1 MRFLTALILSFC
13 VAWVG
18 FAPAHA
24 EDSAGPAGI
33 VVNKHGDGWHF
44 ADAKGLALYVYDKD
58 EVPGKSQC
66 NGECAKLW
74 PPYAAADDAKPLGGW
89 DIIVRQDGVHQW
101 TYRGKPVY
109 SYAKDQTP
117 DTTFGDNFGA
127 SWHVAFQPI
136 SIPPEA
142 AMGKTNLGTVLVGV
156 NGLTL
161 YSLDD
166 GKSCAGACMA
176 NWTALSAPWAAIKNG
191 DWDPVVVPDGT
202 KQWAYKGKLLYSY
215 SGDVV
220 PGDVT
225 GQDVGKIWHA
235 AILEPTPPN
244 PDWVT
249 FVESDG
255 GEIVANKQ
263 GLTIYTFNR
272 TTFFI
277 GGPPYPEKTQNL
289 ALQGICDAYCRGN
302 IWVPVIAAPD
312 AKSMGNW
319 TVMDMKEDGFRQ
331 WAYKGKPLYTDNED
345 KAPGEFHGT
354 TFGDNSSW
362 RPIKRSGGSMQG
374 VSPVG

>member
-13 VAWVG
+13 VL
-18 FAPAHA
+18 
-24 EDSAGPAGI
+24 AGGI
-33 VVNKHGDGWHF
+33 VPAAAQSSGPVGIIVNKHGDGWHF

-74 PPYAAADDAKPLGGW
+74 PPYAAADDAKTLGGW
-89 DIIVRQDGVHQW
+89 DIIVREDGVHQW

-109 SYAKDQTP
+109 SYAKEQTP

-142 AMGKTNLGTVLVGV
+142 AMGKTNLGTVLVSV
-156 NGLTL
+156 KGLTL
-161 YSLDD
+161 YSLDE
-166 GKSCAGACMA
+166 GKSCAGGCMA
-176 NWTALSAPWAAIKNG
+176 DWTALSAPWAAIKNG

-225 GQDVGKIWHA
+225 GQNVGKIWHA

-249 FVESDG
+249 FVECDG
-255 GEIVANKQ
+255 GEILANEA
-263 GLTIYTFNR
+263 GHTVYTYNTSRRFANSP
-272 TTFFI
+272 TS
-277 GGPPYPEKTQNL
+277 EKTKRL
-289 ALQGICDAYCRGN
+289 AAEGICDEECRGDR
-302 IWVPVIAAPD
+302 WVPIAAAAD
-312 AKSMGNW
+312 AQNMGNW
-319 TVMDMKEDGFRQ
+319 TIVDKVDGIRQ
-331 WAYKGKPLYTDNED
+331 WAFKGKPLYLDSTD
-345 KAPGEFHGT
+345 KAPGEFHGVN
-354 TFGDNSSW
+354 FGDLSW
-362 RPIKRSGGSMQG
+362 KAVMRSGTPMQG
-374 VSPVG
+374 TSPGGG